1 MRVNRKTQLL
11 DSGSKSQ
18 KVKTGQ
24 FESLKDI
31 NSSKVKALNTDDVDR
46 SSSEVESKIGIIT
59 ASSQAKTNKNKR

>member
-31 NSSKVKALNTDDVDR
+31 NSSKVKQALNTDDVDR
-46 SSSEVESKIGIIT
+46 SSSEVDSKIGIT
-59 ASSQAKTNKNKR
+59 ASS